1 MPRRTQ
7 DRLHERLDE
16 TAEIEETIRRLTEAV
31 RDFLAL
37 LVRLARSEG
46 LR

>member
-1 MPRRTQ
+1 MPQRTQ
-7 DRLHERLDE
+7 ERLPE

-31 RDFLAL
+31 RDFLVL
-37 LVRLARSEG
+37 LVRLARSGG